1 MAQKPH
7 PSPATGRPQA
17 CTHDT
22 LRRLMRRL
30 SSHYDTR
37 LRAVGLKT
45 TQYSL
50 LSRVDRLGPVRPADL
65 AEAMGLDA
73 STLTRNLKPLSAAG
87 WVTVAAGPD
96 ARSRLIS
103 VTDAGRAKLA
113 EARGPWREAQAA
125 LAELLGADRVAAL
138 HALVDESLSLLPTH
152 EADPAHQAHQAN
164 PAGAHDD

>member
-1 MAQKPH
+1 MPQHASDP
-7 PSPATGRPQA
+7 PPARPKA

-30 SSHYDTR
+30 STHYDAR
-37 LRAVGLKT
+37 LRSVGLKT

-50 LSRVDRLGPVRPADL
+50 LSRVAWLGPVRPADL

-87 WVTVAAGPD
+87 WVVVEAGPD

-103 VTDAGRAKLA
+103 LTDAGRAKLA

-125 LAELLGADRVAAL
+125 LAELLGAERVAAL
-138 HALVDESLSLLPTH
+138 HALVDESLLML
-152 EADPAHQAHQAN
+152 PAHETD
-164 PAGAHDD
+164 PTGAHDD